1 MKRKG
6 MMTSNLVKH
15 FRNAT
20 GILCFGLIAIACSGE
35 ETEQAHGAAPQ
46 AVTQTVERKNITVET
61 ELPGRTEASVIAE
74 VRPQVGGIIL
84 SFNFTEGSHV
94 NEGDPLY
101 QIDPA
106 TYEASVLQAEATL
119 ARAKANQKAA
129 RLKADRLN
137 ALQNS
142 KAVSQQDVDDAD
154 AALLQA
160 NAEVLGAEAQ
170 VTAAQINL
178 EYTKMEAPISGQIG
192 RSNFTQ
198 GALVSPGQTREM
210 AVIQVLNPMKVNIT
224 YSSSEFSEVRKKI
237 NEGIYTAT
245 QVKNLETGEMED
257 GHLVRIYLEDGSLYD
272 KVGHIKF
279 SDLTVDPTTGS
290 IFLQAQFE
298 NDGSLLP
305 GMFVRTV
312 VQQGIENGA
321 LVVSQK
327 AVTQGPGGVSTV
339 IVIDENNVASMRP
352 VKISRSYEQD
362 WVIASGLKEGERV
375 VVKGLQTVQSALQR
389 SGGKEVVVDVIEDD
403 LFLQ

>member
-1 MKRKG
+1 MRK
-6 MMTSNLVKH
+6 SSSAKY
-15 FRNAT
+15 FRNML
-20 GILCFGLIAIACSGE
+20 GIIGLGVVITACGDNAP
-35 ETEQAHGAAPQ
+35 EQAHAMAPQ
-46 AVTQTVERKNITVET
+46 AVVQAVERKNITVES

-84 SFNFTEGSHV
+84 SVNFTEGSYV
-94 NEGDPLY
+94 NEGDQLY

-106 TYEASVLQAEATL
+106 VYKASLLQAEATL
-119 ARAKANQKAA
+119 ERAKANQNAA
-129 RLKADRLN
+129 KLKADRLN
-137 ALQNS
+137 ALKQS
-142 KAVSQQDVDDAD
+142 KAVSQQDVDDAN
-154 AALLQA
+154 AALMQA
-160 NAEVLGAEAQ
+160 NAEVIGAEAQ
-170 VTAAQINL
+170 VTNAKINL
-178 EYTKMEAPISGQIG
+178 DYTQMEAPISGQIG
-192 RSNFTQ
+192 RTNFTQ
-198 GALVSPGQTREM
+198 GALVSPGQSTEM

-224 YSSSEFSEVRKKI
+224 YSSAEYAEVRKKI
-237 NEGIYTAT
+237 LSGVYTPT
-245 QVKNLETGEMED
+245 QVKNLETGELED
-257 GHLVRIYLEDGSLYD
+257 GHLVRIYLEDGTLYD

-339 IVIDENNVASMRP
+339 IVVDKDNVAHMRQ

-362 WVIASGLKEGERV
+362 WVIESGLEEGERV

-389 SGGKEVVVDVIEDD
+389 SGGKDVVVDLIEDD
-403 LFLQ
+403 ISIQ